1 MADGNENEPVTT
13 PVDKAVAEETANH
26 LRVQQRLINRIEELS
41 LVEDIARQLSGALTF
56 DEVVNKMLEIAL
68 RITAADRA
76 ALATITE
83 TGTSWLVTLREENGE
98 PRKTYRTRGRDD
110 GILGEVMRQRVPIHR
125 QESQLSPRHGASDT
139 AEMISVIAVPLLRE
153 NAVIGILTVESR
165 EPNAFQDE
173 DQTFLTH
180 LAGHTVISIENH
192 RLLEE
197 HQHRI
202 SLLSNLQFLS
212 MRVSGVSD
220 LIGVESAI
228 RETTRQM
235 FQARD
240 VAIFY
245 YNALTDE
252 LSDAH
257 VDVQASR
264 RLFPSA
270 EGLRAARTSE
280 IQITHHTM
288 PINVP
293 IEADFDQ
300 LPPLTYVNVPVKGSH
315 DLRAVLSVA
324 FSEHRQLRNRDIEA
338 FQLLA
343 YQTGEYLEK
352 ARLQETIR
360 AAHDRMRAILQSTRD
375 GVLFLD
381 REGRL
386 VDINTAAERLVGI
399 RREDVLGK
407 NFVGILFQMLDHKD
421 VRGMGYS
428 EGQLVELARQLRTQP
443 SRITK
448 REFSRVAD
456 NKPMYI
462 EEIGSPVI
470 DESHN
475 IVGRLLVL
483 RDVTEQRQI
492 TEFRQDIV
500 NMAVHDLRGPLGAIV
515 SGLDLAVEDLE
526 SARTHPLDL
535 PGVLKLLMLA
545 KNSAITLISLVEN
558 VLEIARLETREMPI
572 NRSMLPLGM
581 IAQAAVD
588 SLRAGFASA
597 ELQVRVEIPETLPVI
612 NVDQDLIRRVITN
625 LLDNALRYTPAGGQV
640 LLSATRTEQKP
651 DAVIVTVAD
660 SGLGIP
666 PADRKDI
673 FQVFRQ
679 VKGSAPRRGSR
690 GSGLGLAFC
699 RLAVEAHG
707 GKIWVEESS
716 PLGGACIAF
725 SLPLLSQ
732 S

>member
-1 MADGNENEPVTT
+1 MSDVFDNEPAASSADAAAATE
-13 PVDKAVAEETANH
+13 AANQ

-41 LVEDIARQLSGALTF
+41 LVEDIARQLSGALSF

-76 ALATITE
+76 CLATITE
-83 TGTSWLVTLREENGE
+83 TGTSWLITLREPAGE
-98 PRKTYRTRGRDD
+98 VRKTYLTRGRDD
-110 GILGEVMRQRVPIHR
+110 GILGEVMRTRVPVHKQDAAGQACQVI
-125 QESQLSPRHGASDT
+125 PDT
-139 AEMISVIAVPLLRE
+139 TEMISLIAVPLIRE
-153 NAVIGILTVESR
+153 SAVLGILTVESR

-220 LIGVESAI
+220 LNGVESAI
-228 RETTRQM
+228 RETARQM
-235 FQARD
+235 FQARE

-245 YNALTDE
+245 YNAATDE

-257 VDVQASR
+257 VDAQTSR

-270 EGLRAARTSE
+270 EGLRAARTGE
-280 IQITHHTM
+280 IQITHQTM
-288 PINVP
+288 PLNNPVD
-293 IEADFDQ
+293 ADFNQ

-324 FSEHRQLRNRDIEA
+324 FSEHRQLRSRDLEA

-343 YQTGEYLEK
+343 SQTGEYLEK
-352 ARLQETIR
+352 ARLHETIR

-407 NFVGILFQMLDHKD
+407 NFVSILFQMLDHKD

-448 REFSRVAD
+448 REFSRVVD
-456 NKPMYI
+456 SKPLHI

-470 DESHN
+470 DEAHN

-526 SARTHPLDL
+526 SVGDRPLDM

-545 KNSAITLISLVEN
+545 KNSAITLIALVEN
-558 VLEIARLETREMPI
+558 VLEIARLETREIPL
-572 NRSMLPLGM
+572 NRTVIPLGL

-597 ELQVRVEIPETLPVI
+597 ELQLQVEIPDTLPMV
-612 NVDQDLIRRVITN
+612 NVDQDLVRRVITN
-625 LLDNALRYTPAGGQV
+625 LLDNALRFTPAGGQIA
-640 LLSATRTEQKP
+640 LSAVHTEQNP
-651 DAVIVTVAD
+651 SAIIVKVAD

-666 PADRKDI
+666 LTDWKDI

-679 VKGSAPRRGSR
+679 VKGSVPRRGSR

-707 GKIWVEESS
+707 GTIWVEEIS

-725 SLPLLSQ
+725 SLPLLTQ